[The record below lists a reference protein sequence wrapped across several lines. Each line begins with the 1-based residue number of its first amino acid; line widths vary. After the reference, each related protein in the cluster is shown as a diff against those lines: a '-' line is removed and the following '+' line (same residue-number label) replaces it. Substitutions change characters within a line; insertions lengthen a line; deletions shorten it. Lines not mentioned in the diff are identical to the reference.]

1 MKASEKKPQSFPLLL
16 ASQHSARC
24 HSECEKIAWHHIA
37 NELLIMNICRAR
49 RSRTLENLTLQTFL
63 LAFKQ
68 RAFRMILRGQKAFGK
83 RRRRRRRRRRR
94 TRGEILLQ
102 GKQGFQRLQKA
113 TDLGQK
119 SVFFSLSLLYR
130 RRLLCHFKI

>member
-83 RRRRRRRRRRR
+83 RRRLLWRRT

-130 RRLLCHFKI
+130 RRLLCHFKV

>member
-83 RRRRRRRRRRR
+83 RRRLLWRR

>member
-1 MKASEKKPQSFPLLL
+1 MKALEKKPQSFPLLL

-83 RRRRRRRRRRR
+83 RRRLLWRRTK